1 VSFDPKIG
9 GQGGQNP
16 FMGGVGLGGDDQMS
30 TEKVQKVVAKVVQGV
45 MTKSHVSADT
55 KVTQALANSLAL
67 QMGLSAAKLMSPAD
81 LALLLKT
88 VQSKTEQSM
97 IALSKNDIERIQK
110 DQKDQAEVRLKNLQD
125 QIEKANKA
133 AKSGL
138 FGQIFGWIA
147 AAFMAIAGAIM
158 IATGVGAAAG
168 AALLVGG
175 IAMMT
180 AMALST
186 PGKDGTSPMTK
197 MIDGIA
203 KGLVSLGMDPK
214 AAQGLATG
222 LIAAVFIAASAPAFI
237 FAGPAGGIAVL
248 GSLLPLL
255 VTPDNLV
262 KMGMDRHEAEKL
274 SLGLTIGMAVAAIA
288 VTAGPALASAAGKIA
303 SNLATLTERIGEKA
317 IQNLLSFAEKAAK
330 ASESATKFLGPMTD
344 ITERVSTNLA
354 LRIGLAFKI
363 SQDTLNTVGRVGSF
377 VAQFGQGLA
386 TVGTGVAQG
395 VGVEFT
401 KQLRDAEAEEKL
413 LKAFMLNLSD
423 KFQSEKERLEEM
435 IRKLMNFDPVVSM
448 MQGAFEAAQ
457 FVERHS

>member
-1 VSFDPKIG
+1 MDPKIG
-9 GQGGQNP
+9 GMGNANP
-16 FMGGVGLGGDDQMS
+16 YGGVGLGDDATS

-45 MTKSHVSADT
+45 LTKSHVTADN

-67 QMGLSAAKLMSPAD
+67 SMGLAAAKLMSPAD

-97 IALSKNDIERIQK
+97 IALSKNDIERIQHE
-110 DQKDQAEVRLKNLQD
+110 QKDQAEVRLKNLME

-133 AKSGL
+133 QKSGL

-186 PGKDGTSPMTK
+186 PGADGTSPMSK

-262 KMGMDRHEAEKL
+262 KMGMNEDEAQKL
-274 SLGLTIGMAVAAIA
+274 SLGLTIGMAVASIA

-303 SNLATLTERIGEKA
+303 TNMAVLAERISEKAVSNLL
-317 IQNLLSFAEKAAK
+317 NFAAK
-330 ASESATKFLGPMTD
+330 AEHAAMAATKFLGPATD
-344 ITERVSTNLA
+344 IAEKVAMNLS
-354 LRIGLAFKI
+354 LRLQFA
-363 SQDTLNTVGRVGSF
+363 LNTTRETLEAYGRIGSF
-377 VAQFGQGLA
+377 VAQFGQALA
-386 TVGTGVAQG
+386 MVGGGTAQA

-401 KQLRDAEAEEKL
+401 MELTKSRAEEKM
-413 LKAFMLNLSD
+413 LKAFMLALSD
-423 KFQSEKERLEEM
+423 KFQAEKERLEEM
-435 IRKLMNFDPVVSM
+435 VRKLMNFDPIVAM
-448 MQGAFEAAQ
+448 MQSTFEAAQ

>member
-1 VSFDPKIG
+1 MSMDPKIG
-9 GQGGQNP
+9 GMGNANP
-16 FMGGVGLGGDDQMS
+16 YGGVGLGDDTMS

-45 MTKSHVSADT
+45 MTKSHVTADN

-67 QMGLSAAKLMSPAD
+67 SMGLAAAKLMSPAD

-97 IALSKNDIERIQK
+97 IALSKNDIERIQHE
-110 DQKDQAEVRLKNLQD
+110 QKDQAEVRLKNLME

-133 AKSGL
+133 QKSGL

-186 PGKDGTSPMTK
+186 PGADGTSPMSK
-197 MIDGIA
+197 MVDGLA
-203 KGLVSLGMDPK
+203 HLLASTGVLSKE
-214 AAQGLATG
+214 AAQGIATG

-262 KMGMDRHEAEKL
+262 KMGMNEDEAQKL
-274 SLGLTIGMAVAAIA
+274 SLGLTIGMAVASIA

-303 SNLATLTERIGEKA
+303 TNMAVLAERISEKAVSNLL
-317 IQNLLSFAEKAAK
+317 NFAAK
-330 ASESATKFLGPMTD
+330 AEHAALAATKFLGPATD
-344 ITERVSTNLA
+344 IAEKVAMNLS
-354 LRIGLAFKI
+354 LRLQFA
-363 SQDTLNTVGRVGSF
+363 LNTTRETLEAYGRIGSF
-377 VAQFGQGLA
+377 VAQFGQALA
-386 TVGTGVAQG
+386 MVGGGTAQA

-401 KQLRDAEAEEKL
+401 MELTKSRAEEKM
-413 LKAFMLNLSD
+413 LKAFMLALSD
-423 KFQSEKERLEEM
+423 KFQAEKERLEEM
-435 IRKLMNFDPVVSM
+435 VRKLMNFDPIVAM
-448 MQGAFEAAQ
+448 MQSTFEAAQ